1 MVRVDRVQSLKPKE
15 GQKDRRNVKN
25 SGGEIIQS
33 GQLVSF
39 PLINSKHL
47 TIQSMGH
54 RNFSI
59 GINMKIQKWQKQ
71 RIKGEQ
77 TADLVSIPFQ

>member
-47 TIQSMGH
+47 TI
-54 RNFSI
+54 
-59 GINMKIQKWQKQ
+59 
-71 RIKGEQ
+71 
-77 TADLVSIPFQ
+77 